1 MIKTQYTTDKFAMAL
16 SLACAAHCF
25 FTPSF
30 LILTSGFL
38 SFSINNEFIHTLI
51 LLVAAP
57 VSICALVVGYRNH
70 KTFSFIPVGVLG
82 LLMLLSAVLLG
93 ESMLGEFGEKAWT
106 LLGSI
111 LVAYSHFK
119 NYKIC
124 KTLDCSC
131 HQE

>member
-38 SFSINNEFIHTLI
+38 SFSVDNEFIHALI
-51 LLVAAP
+51 LLVATP
-57 VSICALVVGYRNH
+57 ISIYALFVGYRNH
-70 KTFSFIPVGVLG
+70 KTFSFLPVGILG
-82 LLMLLSAVLLG
+82 LFLLLSAVLLG
-93 ESMLGEFGEKAWT
+93 ESMLGEFGEQGWP
-106 LLGSI
+106 LSVSI

-119 NYKIC
+119 NYNLC
-124 KTLDCSC
+124 KNLDCSC

>member
-1 MIKTQYTTDKFAMAL
+1 MIKTQITTDKFAVTL

-57 VSICALVVGYRNH
+57 VSIYALVVGYRNH
-70 KTFSFIPVGVLG
+70 KTLSFLPVGILG

-93 ESMLGEFGEKAWT
+93 ESMLGEFGEKSLT

-111 LVAYSHFK
+111 LIAYSHFK

>member
-38 SFSINNEFIHTLI
+38 SFSVDNEFIHALI
-51 LLVAAP
+51 LLVATP
-57 VSICALVVGYRNH
+57 ISIYALFVGYRNH
-70 KTFSFIPVGVLG
+70 KTFSFLPVGILG
-82 LLMLLSAVLLG
+82 LFLLLSAVLLG
-93 ESMLGEFGEKAWT
+93 ESMLGEFGEKART
-106 LLGSI
+106 LPAPI
-111 LVAYSHFK
+111 LAAYSHFQ
-119 NYKIC
+119 NSTLAT
-124 KTLDCSC
+124 TLDCSC

>member
-38 SFSINNEFIHTLI
+38 SFSVDNEFIHALI
-51 LLVAAP
+51 LLVATP
-57 VSICALVVGYRNH
+57 ISIYALFVGYRNH
-70 KTFSFIPVGVLG
+70 KTFSFLPVGILG
-82 LLMLLSAVLLG
+82 LFLLLSAVLLG
-93 ESMLGEFGEKAWT
+93 ESMLGEFGENAWT
-106 LLGSI
+106 LSGSI

-119 NYKIC
+119 NYNLC
-124 KTLDCSC
+124 KNLDCSC

>member
-38 SFSINNEFIHTLI
+38 SFSVDNEFIHTLI

-82 LLMLLSAVLLG
+82 LLMLFSAVLLG
-93 ESMLGEFGEKAWT
+93 ESMLGEFGEKSLT

-111 LVAYSHFK
+111 LIAYSHFK

>member
-25 FTPSF
+25 FSPSF

-38 SFSINNEFIHTLI
+38 SFSVDNEFIHALI
-51 LLVAAP
+51 LLVATP
-57 VSICALVVGYRNH
+57 ISIYALFVGYRNH
-70 KTFSFIPVGVLG
+70 KTFSFLPVGILG
-82 LLMLLSAVLLG
+82 LFLLLSAVLLG

-106 LLGSI
+106 LSGSI

-119 NYKIC
+119 NYNLC

>member
-38 SFSINNEFIHTLI
+38 SFSVDNEFIHALI
-51 LLVAAP
+51 LLVATP
-57 VSICALVVGYRNH
+57 IIIYALFVGYRNH
-70 KTFSFIPVGVLG
+70 KTFSFLPVGILG
-82 LLMLLSAVLLG
+82 LFLLLSAVLLG

-106 LLGSI
+106 LSGSI

-119 NYKIC
+119 NYNLC
-124 KTLDCSC
+124 KNLDCSC

>member
-1 MIKTQYTTDKFAMAL
+1 MIKTQTTTDKFAITL
-16 SLACAAHCF
+16 SLTCAVHCF
-25 FTPSF
+25 FSPSF

-57 VSICALVVGYRNH
+57 VSIYALVVGYRNH

-82 LLMLLSAVLLG
+82 LLMLFSAVLLG
-93 ESMLGEFGEKAWT
+93 ESMLGEFGEKSLT

-111 LVAYSHFK
+111 LIAYSHFK

>member
-25 FTPSF
+25 FTHSY

-38 SFSINNEFIHTLI
+38 SFSVDNEFIHALI
-51 LLVAAP
+51 LLVATP
-57 VSICALVVGYRNH
+57 ISIYALFVGYRNH
-70 KTFSFIPVGVLG
+70 KTFSFLPVGILG
-82 LLMLLSAVLLG
+82 LFLLLSAVLLG

-106 LLGSI
+106 LSGSI

-119 NYKIC
+119 NYNLC

>member
-1 MIKTQYTTDKFAMAL
+1 MIKTQTTTDKFAITL
-16 SLACAAHCF
+16 SLTCAVHCF
-25 FTPSF
+25 FSPSF

-57 VSICALVVGYRNH
+57 VSIYALVVGYRNH
-70 KTFSFIPVGVLG
+70 KTLSFLPVGVLG

>member
-1 MIKTQYTTDKFAMAL
+1 MIKTQTTTDKFAITL
-16 SLACAAHCF
+16 SLTCAVHCF
-25 FTPSF
+25 FSPSF

-57 VSICALVVGYRNH
+57 VSIYALVGGYRNH

-82 LLMLLSAVLLG
+82 LLMLFSAVLLG
-93 ESMLGEFGEKAWT
+93 ESMLGEFGEKSLT

-111 LVAYSHFK
+111 LIAYSQFK
-119 NYKIC
+119 N
-124 KTLDCSC
+124 
-131 HQE
+131 

>member
-30 LILTSGFL
+30 VILTSGFI
-38 SFSINNEFIHTLI
+38 SFSVDNEFIHALI
-51 LLVAAP
+51 LLVATP
-57 VSICALVVGYRNH
+57 ISIYALFVGYRNH
-70 KTFSFIPVGVLG
+70 KTFSFLPVGILG
-82 LLMLLSAVLLG
+82 LFLLLSAVLLG

-106 LLGSI
+106 LSGSI

-119 NYKIC
+119 NYNLC
-124 KTLDCSC
+124 KNLDCSC

>member
-1 MIKTQYTTDKFAMAL
+1 MIKTQTTTDKFAITL
-16 SLACAAHCF
+16 SLTCAVHCF
-25 FTPSF
+25 FSPSF

-38 SFSINNEFIHTLI
+38 SFSVDNEFIHTLI

-82 LLMLLSAVLLG
+82 LLMLFSAVLLG
-93 ESMLGEFGEKAWT
+93 ESMLGEFGEKSLT

-111 LVAYSHFK
+111 LIAYSHFK

>member
-1 MIKTQYTTDKFAMAL
+1 MIKTQYTTDKFAMTL

-82 LLMLLSAVLLG
+82 LLMLFSAVLLG

>member
-25 FTPSF
+25 FTPSY

-38 SFSINNEFIHTLI
+38 SFSVDNEFIHALI
-51 LLVAAP
+51 LLVATP
-57 VSICALVVGYRNH
+57 ISIYALFVGYRNH
-70 KTFSFIPVGVLG
+70 KTFSFLPVGILG
-82 LLMLLSAVLLG
+82 LFLLLSAVLLG

-106 LLGSI
+106 LSGSI

-119 NYKIC
+119 NYNLC
-124 KTLDCSC
+124 KNLDCSC

>member
-57 VSICALVVGYRNH
+57 VSIYALVVGYRNH
-70 KTFSFIPVGVLG
+70 KTLSYLPVGVLG
-82 LLMLLSAVLLG
+82 LLMLFSAVLLG
-93 ESMLGEFGEKAWT
+93 ESMLGEFGEKSLT

-111 LVAYSHFK
+111 LIAYSHFK

>member
-1 MIKTQYTTDKFAMAL
+1 MIKTQITADKFAVTLA
-16 SLACAAHCF
+16 LACAAHCF

-38 SFSINNEFIHTLI
+38 SFSVDNEFIHALI
-51 LLVAAP
+51 LLVATP
-57 VSICALVVGYRNH
+57 ISIYALFVGYRNH
-70 KTFSFIPVGVLG
+70 KTFSFLPVGILG
-82 LLMLLSAVLLG
+82 LFLLLSAVLLG

-106 LLGSI
+106 LSGSI

-119 NYKIC
+119 NYNLC
-124 KTLDCSC
+124 KNLDCSC

>member
-1 MIKTQYTTDKFAMAL
+1 MIKTQTTTDKFAITL
-16 SLACAAHCF
+16 SLTCAVHCF
-25 FTPSF
+25 FSPSF

-38 SFSINNEFIHTLI
+38 SFSVDNEFIHTLI

-82 LLMLLSAVLLG
+82 LLMLFSAVLLG

-124 KTLDCSC
+124 ETLDCSC

>member
-1 MIKTQYTTDKFAMAL
+1 MIKTQITTDKFAVTL

-82 LLMLLSAVLLG
+82 LLMLFSAVLLG
-93 ESMLGEFGEKAWT
+93 ESMLGEFGEKSLT

-111 LVAYSHFK
+111 LIAYSHFK

>member
-38 SFSINNEFIHTLI
+38 SFSVDNEFIHALI
-51 LLVAAP
+51 LLVATP
-57 VSICALVVGYRNH
+57 ISFYALFVGYRNH
-70 KTFSFIPVGVLG
+70 KTFSFLPVGILG
-82 LLMLLSAVLLG
+82 LFLLLSAVLLG

-106 LLGSI
+106 LSGSI

-119 NYKIC
+119 NYNLC
-124 KTLDCSC
+124 KNLDCSC

>member
-30 LILTSGFL
+30 LILTAGFL
-38 SFSINNEFIHTLI
+38 SFSVDSEFIHALI

-57 VSICALVVGYRNH
+57 ISIYALVVGYRNH
-70 KTFSFIPVGVLG
+70 KTFSFLPVGILG
-82 LLMLLSAVLLG
+82 LFLLLSAVLLG

-106 LLGSI
+106 LSGSI

-119 NYKIC
+119 NYNLC
-124 KTLDCSC
+124 KNLDCSC

>member
-30 LILTSGFL
+30 LVLTSGFL
-38 SFSINNEFIHTLI
+38 SFSVDNEFIHALI
-51 LLVAAP
+51 LLVATP
-57 VSICALVVGYRNH
+57 ISIYALFVGYRNH
-70 KTFSFIPVGVLG
+70 KTFSFLPVGILG
-82 LLMLLSAVLLG
+82 LFLLLSAVLLG

-106 LLGSI
+106 LSGSI

-119 NYKIC
+119 NYNLC
-124 KTLDCSC
+124 KNLDCSC